1 MVEHG
6 DGSDGLVNEE
16 ADRLAM
22 RVARALY
29 ERDRA
34 LHGLGIRLDE
44 VRAGFARVAMAVRS
58 DMVNGHGVCHGG
70 FIFALADSALAFAC
84 NSYND
89 RAVAAAASIDFLA
102 PAFEGNELMATASE
116 LWRSRRNGLYEVVV
130 TNQHG
135 EKVAFFRGRS
145 HRLKG
150 EIAQE

>member
-1 MVEHG
+1 M
-6 DGSDGLVNEE
+6 NEE

-22 RVARALY
+22 RFALALY
-29 ERDRA
+29 DRDRA

-70 FIFALADSALAFAC
+70 FIFALADSALALAC

-89 RAVAAAASIDFLA
+89 SAVAAAATIDFLA
-102 PAFEGNELMATASE
+102 PAFEGNELTATANE

-135 EKVAFFRGRS
+135 EKVALFRGRS
-145 HRLKG
+145 HRVKG
-150 EIAQE
+150 EIAPG